1 MKIKTII
8 AAIAFMAIPTF
19 AFAQSDKSNEQ
30 LSKELGHQ
38 IEIISADLKA
48 VKARL
53 KADPANTDFIK
64 DKAEKEAALKE
75 AKEQKKVIDSAI
87 KTAKISK
94 KETEQAEKA
103 QKKFESAS
111 KTAERLKNSV
121 GESMQGKSNE
131 LISDELKSK
140 IEILNADLK
149 ALKARKKAD
158 PKNTA
163 VLSEILSKESQLKE
177 AKRQKKVIDEVIS
190 AGKSSQKQTNQ
201 AEKAQRKKE
210 KAHDNAEEMKGRM
223 Q

>member
-8 AAIAFMAIPTF
+8 AAIAFMAMPALTF
-19 AFAQSDKSNEQ
+19 AQTDKSNEQ
-30 LSKELGHQ
+30 LSKQLGQQ

-53 KADPANTDFIK
+53 KADPANTDYLK
-64 DKAEKEAALKE
+64 DKADKEAALKE

-87 KTAKISK
+87 KAEKISK

-111 KTAERLKNSV
+111 KTAERLKEST
-121 GESMQGKSNE
+121 GEAMKGKSNE
-131 LISDELKSK
+131 LISDELKSR
-140 IEILNADLK
+140 IEILSAEIK

-177 AKRQKKVIDEVIS
+177 TKRQKKVIDEVIS
-190 AGKSSQKQTNQ
+190 TGKTSQKQASQ
-201 AEKAQRKKE
+201 AEKAQRKNE
-210 KAHDNAEEMKGRM
+210 KAHDNAEELKSRM
-223 Q
+223 